1 MTIRGKISGLLGK
14 RAGMAVLA
22 ILSGLAANPAA
33 AQLNIAVEARVTLL
47 ARAYNATG
55 QQLFGQ
61 FRPRR
66 AMWYFRPIRSAP
78 L

>member
-1 MTIRGKISGLLGK
+1 MTIRGKISGLLGN

-22 ILSGLAANPAA
+22 ILSGLATNPAA

-61 FRPRR
+61 LRPHR
-66 AMWYFRPIRSAP
+66 AMWYFRPIRSA
-78 L
+78 LL